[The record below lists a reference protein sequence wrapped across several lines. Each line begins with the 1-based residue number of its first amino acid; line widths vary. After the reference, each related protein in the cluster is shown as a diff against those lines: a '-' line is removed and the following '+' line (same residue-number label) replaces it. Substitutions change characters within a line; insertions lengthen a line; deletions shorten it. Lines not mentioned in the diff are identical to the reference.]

1 MTLQRKR
8 VKRKRSRGAKKP
20 AAVET
25 SPEALEETW
34 KVVEE
39 EVRGGGFQV
48 SLHQKVTSPSSKL
61 RCLQHPLLP
70 QLSQSLTQGLVPFD
84 AASETPLED
93 QRAEAMVKVQ
103 DALLARQG
111 PVALGLLRAARS
123 ARWRSSA
130 ALLLHLQ

>member
-1 MTLQRKR
+1 MRRK
-8 VKRKRSRGAKKP
+8 KSQGPKKP

-25 SPEALEETW
+25 SPEALEEIW

-39 EVRGGGFQV
+39 EVRGSGFQ
-48 SLHQKVTSPSSKL
+48 
-61 RCLQHPLLP
+61 
-70 QLSQSLTQGLVPFD
+70 LSESLTEGLVPFD

-93 QRAEAMVKVQ
+93 QRAEAMVRVQ

-123 ARWRSSA
+123 ARRNTTQYCVFKHPHLPCTHNIWSSLA
-130 ALLLHLQ
+130 AFPLHLQ